1 MENNDADLTPPVSKQ
16 EDRYDKFKRAEELVK
31 LGEKSSDAR
40 KRRKAIAYYKEAA
53 AIFKEI
59 EGEKS
64 IKLASVYGSIACN
77 CLEIKNYEEM
87 LNYVNRALEI
97 FESEMSGAYNEDW
110 VICYA
115 TLGHYYRELGNPKKS
130 IYYYEKSLEILGEE
144 NDMELRFAYT
154 LMSEFEKAK
163 LKNAHGDNE
172 EKDSNQP

>member
-1 MENNDADLTPPVSKQ
+1 M
-16 EDRYDKFKRAEELVK
+16 
-31 LGEKSSDAR
+31 
-40 KRRKAIAYYKEAA
+40 
-53 AIFKEI
+53 
-59 EGEKS
+59 
-64 IKLASVYGSIACN
+64 YGSIACN

-87 LNYVNRALEI
+87 LNYVNLALEI
-97 FESEMSGAYNEDW
+97 FESEMSGAYNEAW

-144 NDMELRFAYT
+144 DDMELRFAFT

-172 EKDSNQP
+172 ENDSNQP